1 MKKGF
6 LITIFNNFS
15 IVYTIIG
22 IVSTIYLSCFFVPDY
37 LIEKEQTKINAIND
51 ALISDLG
58 KLLISGNII
67 EVSAINSMI
76 KGKEIKA
83 NIKYPYSIKELLIQT
98 QESTFANELIPGDV
112 KNMLNTRLEELLK
125 ALSNTTSFD
134 QPEQSHESTIAKILK
149 NNQAKIYLVASL
161 GILLSLVGIY
171 SIYYQYHLNKRVY
184 LKTLFEENRIALE
197 QQIRI
202 NLNFELVVASALK
215 SLKMRYNAFID
226 KQNMSDIS
234 LQTESGKTIYIKSR
248 HWQIGESIDPD
259 SILNFIK
266 LVVSNKAS
274 GIFMTNID
282 NKQAFSSFDQHNKT
296 NPTNKI
302 YLIVGDTLEELK
314 GMLLNSMNRIEKE
327 K

>member
-112 KNMLNTRLEELLK
+112 KNMLNMRLEELLK

-171 SIYYQYHLNKRVY
+171 SVYYQYHLNKRVY

-197 QQIRI
+197 QQIRV

-302 YLIVGDTLEELK
+302 YLIVGETLEELK